1 MKNINIIYSICIYL
15 YEVQIRKDNNKVE
28 YIQKQFKLIHFQL
41 AIYNII

>member
-1 MKNINIIYSICIYL
+1 MKFKL
-15 YEVQIRKDNNKVE
+15 EEDNNKVE